1 MNVWSG
7 AVLAALA
14 MASSAEAQT
23 WRTLDVSRQLRD
35 SSSEHRIKVR
45 YAAGRFSL
53 RSTTDPVLFSMQLR
67 YDEERTRPLHEYDGE
82 SHSAVLGVEGQN
94 VRWARHLDDD
104 KVGEMRLGL
113 SNAVPLDLE
122 LELGATHA
130 RVDAGG
136 LALNNLRIE
145 TGAADAVLDFS
156 APNRARMRH
165 LDIKLGAAGF
175 VVTNLGNANV
185 ASIRVEGGVGS
196 IDLDFGGAMRDDVG
210 VEANLALGKLA
221 LHLPQDVGI
230 RVEVQKL
237 LASFDHRGLYKRG
250 NAYYSD
256 NWDSAKIRVRVRAE
270 TVFGAIEIDR
280 DR

>member
-1 MNVWSG
+1 
-7 AVLAALA
+7 
-14 MASSAEAQT
+14 
-23 WRTLDVSRQLRD
+23 
-35 SSSEHRIKVR
+35 
-45 YAAGRFSL
+45 
-53 RSTTDPVLFSMQLR
+53 
-67 YDEERTRPLHEYDGE
+67 
-82 SHSAVLGVEGQN
+82 
-94 VRWARHLDDD
+94 
-104 KVGEMRLGL
+104 MRLGL
-113 SNAVPLDLE
+113 SSSVPLDLE

-156 APNRARMRH
+156 APNRARMRY

-185 ASIRVEGGVGS
+185 SSIRVEGGVGS
-196 IDLDFGGAMRDDVG
+196 IDLDFGGAMRDDVS

-221 LHLPQDVGI
+221 LHLPRDVGI

-237 LASFDHRGLYKRG
+237 LASFDHPGLYKRG
-250 NAYYSD
+250 GAFYSD
-256 NWDSAKIRVRVRAE
+256 NWDSAKIRVRVRAA